1 MKWISR
7 SFNISN
13 FISSHSQVFGRI
25 DVPKKLRKIHVK
37 ALVLECTFNK
47 VAGPQSP
54 DWNFNSEKDTSTGVF
69 LWLSWNFWEYL
80 YYRTAPRDWVRNFNI
95 VKHDFP
101 FIMHFSPT
109 VVTFQRVYQVQWI
122 WYRWKT
128 SAK

>member
-54 DWNFNSEKDTSTGVF
+54 D
-69 LWLSWNFWEYL
+69 
-80 YYRTAPRDWVRNFNI
+80 
-95 VKHDFP
+95 
-101 FIMHFSPT
+101 
-109 VVTFQRVYQVQWI
+109 
-122 WYRWKT
+122 
-128 SAK
+128 